1 MNEHR
6 QNYNTIFLQSVFN
19 QELHLSNILNNLTKF
34 QQGNS
39 IIYVFENAKLD
50 FLELKQRI
58 YRLWKSLKSIS
69 FLSY

>member
-6 QNYNTIFLQSVFN
+6 QNYNTIFLQSIFN
-19 QELHLSNILNNLTKF
+19 QELLLSNILNNLTKF

-39 IIYVFENAKLD
+39 IIYAFENAKLN
-50 FLELKQRI
+50 FSELKQRI